1 MANNPLKKYFRQ
13 PKVYI
18 DLPSKG
24 MYNQPGTLNSDPTKM
39 PVFGMTGMDELL
51 FKTPDALLN
60 GEATAKV
67 IESCCP
73 SITNGWDLSLLDL
86 ELVLTAIRIAT
97 HGNTMTVG
105 HTCSSCSAVSDYDID
120 LSNIV
125 QHYAS
130 CVYDNTVVMK
140 NFSIKIA
147 PLNYKTWTELQMK
160 NFVIQR
166 QLTQAVAM
174 TDEKE
179 QVKHMTSLFDQVSQV
194 QKEMML
200 AQVEAVVTQEGTV
213 DQREFIREFLDNSD
227 AAVFD
232 IIRAQVEKNKQA
244 WQIPK
249 IAVNCV
255 ECNASNEIVLEM
267 DQVAFFGI
275 A

>member
-1 MANNPLKKYFRQ
+1 
-13 PKVYI
+13 
-18 DLPSKG
+18 
-24 MYNQPGTLNSDPTKM
+24 
-39 PVFGMTGMDELL
+39 
-51 FKTPDALLN
+51 
-60 GEATAKV
+60 
-67 IESCCP
+67 
-73 SITNGWDLSLLDL
+73 LLDL

-200 AQVEAVVTQEGTV
+200 AQVEAVVNQEGTV

-227 AAVFD
+227 AAIFD